1 MKIFLHFFIKFS
13 YEIQVKTHIDRF
25 LWNELSGINADSEQS
40 LAVWNRTRK
49 IINEMDLELDEN
61 QPPKYQPSIKKIIIK
76 PDPNEPTESKSL
88 D

>member
-1 MKIFLHFFIKFS
+1 MITLCHKVYGRLS
-13 YEIQVKTHIDRF
+13 TIDRF
-25 LWNELSGINADSEQS
+25 LWNKLSGINADSEQS

-61 QPPKYQPSIKKIIIK
+61 QPSKYQPSIKKIIIK